1 MSDGTI
7 AGQLIIEEHADIC
20 KHYNCT
26 LRAYLTRPRQ
36 ALHCKLNSS
45 CNDFRWNTI
54 VCQ

>member
-7 AGQLIIEEHADIC
+7 AGQLIIAEH
-20 KHYNCT
+20 
-26 LRAYLTRPRQ
+26 AYLTRPRQ